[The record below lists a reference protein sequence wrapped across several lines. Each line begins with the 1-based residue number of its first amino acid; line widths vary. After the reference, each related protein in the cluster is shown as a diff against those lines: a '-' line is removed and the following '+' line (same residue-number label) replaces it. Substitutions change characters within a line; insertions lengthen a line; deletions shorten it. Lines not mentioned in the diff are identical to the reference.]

1 MYSILL
7 GIQVIAVIGTFAGFS
22 VLLRTRPSKVQVLM
36 LATNVCVYLQSLG
49 YLMEMTSTTFEGARA
64 AICMEYAGGV
74 FLNLFY
80 ALFMFEYCKIPIP
93 LSVRNAVFGY
103 SAFVYINIITAPK
116 NTLYYSSMRFVE
128 GGLFP
133 HMELGHG
140 PLYLINIAIVMS
152 TTLIAFIVVVYT
164 YFQKGQENNR
174 KRLGILIV
182 SSLVPILG
190 YVVGVGKESL
200 GYYDPVPASAAFA
213 CIIITVAVL
222 KGGLFDV
229 VGSAHEHILGALEE
243 AFIVVDENYILL
255 EANHSAKGLFP
266 ILNQVSVGVRVPKQV
281 KELFNE
287 QYGEENIQ
295 INGKYYKLHVQALY
309 NKDLLI
315 GYAAVWFDVTEAKR
329 HYDEMKEL
337 KIQADI
343 ANKEKSNFLAR
354 MSHEIRTPMNAI
366 IGYSELILQEK
377 IGEKVEE
384 YAMDI
389 KSASNNLLSIINAI
403 LDISKIEAGKL
414 EIVESDYYTQSLIYD
429 IMSVILIPVRKKGLK
444 MVNDI
449 DISLPLQMYGDS
461 LRIRQVMINLLNNA
475 VKFTDKG
482 SITLSVQA
490 EERDGDS
497 LEIVWKIIDTGKGI
511 RQQDIQKIFG
521 QFEQVD
527 KKSNYAIEGTG
538 LGLSISK
545 SLVEAMG
552 GTITVESEY
561 GKGTTFIVRMKQ
573 RIVDDKPIEN
583 ISVEGLLK
591 EGKSKEKIAFIAPLA
606 KILVVDDNP
615 VNLDVIRGYLKH
627 YKIIPDMV
635 ESGREAV
642 ELVQRNSYDIVFM
655 DQMMP
660 DMDGVETTDLIR
672 KMGYT
677 EDKLTIVALTAN
689 AISGT
694 KEYLMQRGFND
705 YASKPISIKNLE
717 TLIVKYLPDSYIEY
731 QTMAADRSSS
741 IGADK
746 IVATMENNT
755 FMEEKIAMEDIEW
768 EEGLALCG
776 GSMDIYIRVLK
787 AIMQYG
793 DEKIALMKQ
802 CLKEKNY
809 ERYTIEVHA
818 LKSNAASIG
827 AKKLSEAAKAQEMA
841 GREGRFAEIETGA
854 HKVLNDYTDM
864 LKVIAEFL
872 KKQENK

>member
-1 MYSILL
+1 MFNILL
-7 GIQVIAVIGTFAGFS
+7 SIQLIAVIGTFAGFT

-49 YLMEMTSTTFEGARA
+49 YLMEMTSTNFEGARV

-80 ALFMFEYCKIPIP
+80 ALFMFEYCKISIP
-93 LSVRNAVFGY
+93 LWIRNILFGY
-103 SAFVYINIITAPK
+103 STFVYINILTAPQNK
-116 NTLYYSSMRFVE
+116 FYYSSMEFVE
-128 GGLFP
+128 IGLFP

-140 PLYLINIAIVMS
+140 PLYLINIAVTMISILAALV
-152 TTLIAFIVVVYT
+152 TVIFT
-164 YFQKGQENNR
+164 YFRKGWENNR
-174 KRLGILIV
+174 KRLRILIA

-190 YVVGVGKESL
+190 YVIGVGKEVL

-255 EANHSAKGLFP
+255 EVNASAKAMFP
-266 ILNQVSVGVRVPKQV
+266 ILEQVQEGVRVPKQI
-281 KELFNE
+281 KELFKEQNE
-287 QYGEENIQ
+287 EENIE
-295 INGKYYKLHVQALY
+295 IDGKFYNLHVQELY
-309 NKDLLI
+309 NKEYLI
-315 GYAAVWFDVTEAKR
+315 GYAAIWFDVTENKK

-343 ANKEKSNFLAR
+343 ANKEKSNFLAK

-377 IGEKVEE
+377 IEEKVEE
-384 YAMDI
+384 YALDI

-403 LDISKIEAGKL
+403 LDISKIESGKL
-414 EIVESDYYTQSLIYD
+414 EIIESDYFTQSLIYD
-429 IMSVILIPVRKKGLK
+429 VMSVILIPIHKKGLK
-444 MVNDI
+444 FVNEI
-449 DISLPLQMYGDS
+449 DTNIPLQLYGDS

-482 SITLSVQA
+482 SITLSVQI
-490 EERDGDS
+490 EERRGDTIS
-497 LEIVWKIIDTGKGI
+497 LVWKISDTGKGI

-527 KKSNYAIEGTG
+527 KKSNYAVEGTG

-561 GKGTTFIVRMKQ
+561 GKGTTFIVRLKQ
-573 RIVDDKPIEN
+573 RIIDEKPIEN
-583 ISVEGLLK
+583 ISVDGLMK
-591 EGKSKEKIAFIAPLA
+591 EGRSKEKIAFIAPLA
-606 KILVVDDNP
+606 KVLVVDDNH

-627 YKIIPDMV
+627 YKIVPDLA

-642 ELVQRNSYDIVFM
+642 ELIQRNSYDIVFM

-677 EDKLTIVALTAN
+677 EDSLIIIALTAN

-705 YASKPISIKNLE
+705 YASKPISIKTLE
-717 TLIVKYLPDSYIEY
+717 ELVLKYLPDSYIEY
-731 QTMAADRSSS
+731 QTVTAERPVVNDTKKVITEASDSNMSVCEID
-741 IGADK
+741 
-746 IVATMENNT
+746 
-755 FMEEKIAMEDIEW
+755 W
-768 EEGLALCG
+768 EEGLSLCG
-776 GSMDIYIRVLK
+776 DNMNIYIEVLK
-787 AIMQYG
+787 AIVQYG
-793 DEKIALMKQ
+793 EEKIQLMNQ
-802 CLKEKNY
+802 CLKDKDY
-809 ERYTIEVHA
+809 ERYTIEAHA

-827 AKKLSEAAKAQEMA
+827 AKKVSAFAKSQEMA
-841 GREGRFAEIETGA
+841 GKEGRFDEIDANGQKLLA
-854 HKVLNDYTDM
+854 DYTDM
-864 LKVIAEFL
+864 LKAIEVFL
-872 KKQENK
+872 EKNQS